1 MTSRAM
7 FVVAATGLAATI
19 VPSAQGVVTLGN
31 GDTVVLSSL
40 LAPTSDHLVNIG
52 DKTFTFSTYTSSVFP
67 SSAVFITGFIAPNPN
82 DGIGFDITGGFG
94 DVVPGDNAISEF
106 NLLYNVEVQQPFFNQ
121 GYRLKDIGLVFNGAA
136 TGLGS
141 YARVDESVFDFDG
154 VPGTNLLATLA
165 AVANGGGPSA
175 LQDFRD
181 FSPSTFRKFQVN
193 KDVKFF
199 ANGTGGTSSASF
211 IRQSFSQRI
220 IPAPGAAALIG
231 FGGLIAL
238 RRRRA

>member
-1 MTSRAM
+1 MPSRAL
-7 FVVAATGLAATI
+7 FFTAAAGLAAMMA
-19 VPSAQGVVTLGN
+19 PLAQGAITLTN
-31 GDTVVLSSL
+31 GQQALLSTIIG
-40 LAPTSDHLVNIG
+40 TSNPDRTVNIG
-52 DKTFTFSTYTSSVFP
+52 DKTFVFTTYTSVQFPATSV
-67 SSAVFITGFIAPNPN
+67 SISAFVAANPL

-94 DVVPGDNAISEF
+94 DLTAGDSTISEF
-106 NLLYNVEVQQPFFNQ
+106 NLLYTVSVNPTFLAQ
-121 GYRLKDIGLVFNGAA
+121 GYRLKDIGLAFNGAA
-136 TGLGS
+136 SGAGS
-141 YARVDESVFDFDG
+141 YARVDESVFDASG
-154 VPGTNLLATLA
+154 VNLLSTLH
-165 AVANGGGPSA
+165 ANVTAGSSNTQ
-175 LQDFRD
+175 QDFRD
-181 FSPSTFRKFQVN
+181 FSPSVYTSFQVN